1 MGPNV
6 LWLTESLT
14 ERMSIEP
21 GMRVLDL
28 GCGKAFSSI
37 FVAKEFGALVWAA
50 DLWIAPTPNF
60 ERIRAAGV
68 AERVFPVRAEAHEL
82 PFAEGYFDA
91 IVSMDAYH
99 YFGTDNLYL
108 SYLSKFLRPGGQIGI
123 VVPGL
128 REELDGGVPSH
139 LEPYWDPD
147 FWSFHSPAW
156 WQRHW
161 ERSGALTICEGRLP
175 GGWGR
180 ILAGLADASR
190 RRRVARG
197 ERGGHAS
204 SGWGPVPRL
213 HACGGHPRLSLRF
226 DQHEPRYA
234 IEVAPVSREQREPVA
249 ECDSRDHRVG
259 HIKPDP
265 RRAELLVDFS
275 STVGGRSSKSRVG
288 VSASN

>member
-128 REELDGGVPSH
+128 REELDDGVPSH

-156 WQRHW
+156 WKRHW
-161 ERSGALTICEGRLP
+161 ERSGALASVTADFVEDGAAFWLDWLMQA
-175 GGWGR
+175 GDAGWPAESEAAMLR
-180 ILAGLADASR
+180 AD
-190 RRRVARG
+190 
-197 ERGGHAS
+197 
-204 SGWGPVPRL
+204 
-213 HACGGHPRLSLRF
+213 
-226 DQHEPRYA
+226 
-234 IEVAPVSREQREPVA
+234 
-249 ECDSRDHRVG
+249 
-259 HIKPDP
+259 
-265 RRAELLVDFS
+265 
-275 STVGGRSSKSRVG
+275 GGRCLGFTRVVG
-288 VSASN
+288 TRA